1 MVIKVRI
8 GGLEVARSPEILE
21 TLLGSCV
28 AIMLY
33 DPGKKIGGM
42 AHSVLPETKETNP
55 RDPGRYVNTA
65 IPALITKLT
74 VEGARPHKL
83 IAKLAGGAKMFKTS
97 STINIGEKNVKKAKE
112 LLAKYKI
119 PLKGE
124 DTGGTGS
131 RIVKFYLRDGK
142 VEVRRQGK
150 IITI

>member
-8 GGLEVARSPEILE
+8 GGLEVARSPEVLE

-33 DPGKKIGGM
+33 DTGKRIGGM
-42 AHSVLPETKETNP
+42 AHSVLPETRDENV
-55 RDPGRYVNTA
+55 RDPGKYVNTA
-65 IPALITKLT
+65 IPALITKMT
-74 VEGARPHKL
+74 IAGARANKL
-83 IAKLAGGAKMFKTS
+83 VAKLAGGAAMFKTNNS
-97 STINIGEKNVKKAKE
+97 MNIGAKNVEMAKK
-112 LLAKYKI
+112 LLKQYGI

-124 DTGGTGS
+124 DTGGNRS

-142 VEVRRQGK
+142 VEVKKGGQ